1 MENITFNRYTDF
13 KNMMDAEIQGA
24 VQGFVNIGYLLKVA
38 RDTDILMES
47 GYTSVAEFA
56 KAEYGLTKD
65 VVSRYIRINDRFSKD
80 GYSMELRT
88 EYERYGIGKLQ
99 EMIVLPDGI
108 NDVLTPELTKG
119 QIAEVRREYQ
129 EEQQI
134 TDMEVL
140 MEEKDTTQQS
150 LSGTLEKALFECL
163 KVETEVFARVDKA
176 MSVAESME
184 GRFELLFRALAPKGF
199 ENLFGRVPGE
209 GKIMIVIAGRDKEI
223 VTVNMR
229 TSARETFGWPEMLN
243 AVRKIWNKGAGWG
256 DTTGR
261 YESIYGEAFKLPEGN
276 KEPVKKAEV
285 APVQPKTNV
294 LQRKE
299 TPKMQKAEPE
309 PKKPVQKKEPIVQQ
323 EKIQDVEENETES
336 RLVSVEPESEH
347 VEISE
352 VREDTADV
360 EPDEQHSEMQ
370 VQRQSRKKQL
380 EENIAERVEGIHDS
394 ILKLTETIQN
404 KEWSRARLCLSDMKT
419 DVEEIEGIEK
429 QIEDLDDI
437 TQMRIEDYEQKEEQ

>member
-1 MENITFNRYTDF
+1 MENITFNRYAEF
-13 KNMMDAEIQGA
+13 KNVMDVEIQGA

-38 RDTDILMES
+38 RDTDILLES

-80 GYSMELRT
+80 GYSMELKT

-134 TDMEVL
+134 TDME
-140 MEEKDTTQQS
+140 EKDEVQQS
-150 LSGTLEKALFECL
+150 LSSTLEKALFECL
-163 KVETEVFARVDKA
+163 KVETEVFVHVDMV
-176 MSVAESME
+176 MSEAESIE
-184 GRFELLFRALAPKGF
+184 ERFEHLFRALAPKGF

-256 DTTGR
+256 DTAGR
-261 YESIYGEAFKLPEGN
+261 YESIYGEVFRLPDKK
-276 KEPVKKAEV
+276 KEVTEKAEV
-285 APVQPKTNV
+285 APVQPKTDV
-294 LQRKE
+294 VQRKE
-299 TPKMQKAEPE
+299 TPKMQKAELE
-309 PKKPVQKKEPIVQQ
+309 TKKPVQKKEPVVQQ
-323 EKIQDVEENETES
+323 EETQDVKENETES
-336 RLVSVEPESEH
+336 APVPVDVQNETAVWQEK
-347 VEISE
+347 
-352 VREDTADV
+352 REDTTGIEAG
-360 EPDEQHSEMQ
+360 EQHSEMP
-370 VQRQSRKKQL
+370 VQRQSLKGQL
-380 EENIAERVEGIHDS
+380 EKNIAELVEGIHDS
-394 ILKLTETIQN
+394 ILKLTETIQH
-404 KEWSRARLCLSDMKT
+404 KEWSRARLCLSDIKA
-419 DVEEIEGIEK
+419 DVEEIERIEK
-429 QIEDLDDI
+429 QIEDLDDT